1 MYGVHEA
8 TDYLASHISGCA
20 RNRFGLG
27 LFDDDDLAER
37 ARRARF
43 ELAVAQD
50 LFVHHFGSRIF
61 TGNGVDANRLLDKNA
76 AKFAAKWGNAVP
88 QKLRVTLR
96 PFSPRPQTHQEG
108 AIDPQMSQR
117 DADGNDKGLHS
128 VPLPSADRA
137 RVSLTMIVRDE
148 EENLP
153 HCLGSVHGL
162 VDEIVSKDRTIE
174 ITRSFG
180 ARVFHFTWVDD
191 FPAARNVALQQ
202 ATGDYAFW
210 LDADDL
216 LEPAERVKL
225 EALLARLRRSSTVSI
240 GVFRG

>member
-1 MYGVHEA
+1 M
-8 TDYLASHISGCA
+8 
-20 RNRFGLG
+20 
-27 LFDDDDLAER
+27 
-37 ARRARF
+37 
-43 ELAVAQD
+43 AVAQD

-61 TGNGVDANRLLDKNA
+61 TGNGVDANRLLDKNT

-88 QKLRVTLR
+88 QKHRVTLR

-153 HCLGSVHGL
+153 HGLGSVHGL
-162 VDEIVSKDRTIE
+162 FDEIVVVDTGSKDRTIE
-174 ITRSFG
+174 IARSFG

-191 FPAARNVALQQ
+191 FAAALNVALQQ

-210 LDADDL
+210 LDADDV

-225 EALLARLRRSSTVSI
+225 EALLARLRGSSTVSI